1 MVHSSLVP
9 TRFINENTAIGLSVT
24 AFLIWRGTLMLGEIF
39 AILTA
44 LMWAASTVLSA
55 EALKRVDPVR
65 SNTIKTFFSALTMLP
80 IAIATGELNSLPQVD
95 LEALFLIVLAA
106 IVGFGVG
113 DILLF
118 KSIILTGV
126 SRAYTIAYTYPLFTM
141 IIAVLFL
148 KEPFLLR
155 YLIGTILIV
164 LSVIMTSLEDSKNY
178 GKISLEG
185 LMIALAAALC
195 WAIGTILA
203 ALGLK
208 GISVLLANTIRYPV
222 LSLFLFL
229 ISRPRKKWK
238 IGKKDLGIL
247 SASGILGMVL
257 GGITFL
263 FSIQFIGASRATPL
277 SASSPVWASIMSSII
292 SKERVTIRLLLS
304 SIIVSVGI
312 CFLV

>member
-1 MVHSSLVP
+1 
-9 TRFINENTAIGLSVT
+9 
-24 AFLIWRGTLMLGEIF
+24 MLGETL

-65 SNTIKTFFSALTMLP
+65 SNAIKTFFSALIMLP
-80 IAIATGELNSLPQVD
+80 IALAAGELSNLSHIN
-95 LEALFLIVLAA
+95 LEALFLIVLAVL
-106 IVGFGVG
+106 VGFGVG
-113 DILLF
+113 DTLLF
-118 KSIILTGV
+118 KSIVLIGV

-155 YLIGTILIV
+155 YLIGTVLTV
-164 LSVIMTSLEDSKNY
+164 LSVIMISSEDNKNHGKVSLK
-178 GKISLEG
+178 G
-185 LMIALAAALC
+185 LMMALTAALC
-195 WAIGTILA
+195 WAIGTILV

-222 LSLFLFL
+222 LSFFLFL
-229 ISRPRKKWK
+229 ISRPRKKWR
-238 IGKKDLGIL
+238 IAKKDLAFL

-263 FSIQFIGASRATPL
+263 FSVQFIGASRATPL
-277 SASSPVWASIMSSII
+277 SASSPVWASIMSSI
-292 SKERVTIRLLLS
+292 SLKERVTIRLLLS
-304 SIIVSVGI
+304 SIIVTIGI
-312 CFLV
+312 YFLI